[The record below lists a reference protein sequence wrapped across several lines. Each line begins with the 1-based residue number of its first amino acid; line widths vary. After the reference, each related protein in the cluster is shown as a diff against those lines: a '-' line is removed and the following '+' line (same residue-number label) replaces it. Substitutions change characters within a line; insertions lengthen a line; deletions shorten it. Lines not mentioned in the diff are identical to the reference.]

1 MKVKRKMVAE
11 IIIISLLAVSSVLAA
26 VLAIHNIREL
36 QDTHIRYEHLTEY
49 NSELELENE
58 RLTHLNDE
66 LKQDLEI
73 ERTNSKM
80 LERALLDSITE
91 AEEQEEEPEP
101 DPNVMPLPDKPT
113 NIISIEDCYSP
124 AFTPDTPQGQLQNVC
139 RTDRD
144 SRSPFQG
151 ARYYLYNGIKA
162 YCTAISTNYT
172 KEIGTVFEVELEN
185 GFIFYVIAADYKNS
199 LDDPRKDWYGTPC
212 KNHDHEE
219 AVCIIELLSEL
230 PALDIDTAYHGTY
243 TAQEVLGGLHGHGGN
258 VKRLTKIGRWWEP

>member
-1 MKVKRKMVAE
+1 MTLE
-11 IIIISLLAVSSVLAA
+11 IIIIAIFASAATLAPVLAV
-26 VLAIHNIREL
+26 HNIQEL
-36 QDTHIRYEHLTEY
+36 QDTHIRCDEAEERNY
-49 NSELELENE
+49 SLELENE
-58 RLTHLNDE
+58 RLTHLNEE

-91 AEEQEEEPEP
+91 AEEQAEEPEP

-144 SRSPFQG
+144 GRSPFRG
-151 ARYYLYNGIKA
+151 ARYYEYNGQRA
-162 YCTAISTNYT
+162 YCSALSTNYT
-172 KEIGTVFEVELEN
+172 KDIGTVFEVELEC
-185 GFIFYVIAADYKNS
+185 GFTFNVICADYKNA

-212 KNHDHEE
+212 RNHDQEA

-230 PALDIDTAYHGTY
+230 NDLDFDTKYHGTF
-243 TAQEVLGGLHGHGGN
+243 TAQEALGGLHGHGGN